1 MDIMDPRAGRR
12 VDWDELLCGEIPIIG
27 RDFELLERLAD
38 LELYRGPMG
47 TMERD
52 GDDLLFQPVIVVV
65 WRHDDPDQHIARPL
79 RETAPRVRLT
89 DHHLVEMP
97 DLMLLVIDR
106 VLQHPLYCLHAPGNN
121 ITPPNLFGI
130 TPSD

>member
-1 MDIMDPRAGRR
+1 MPASVIYRLEVIE
-12 VDWDELLCGEIPIIG
+12 VDEQQGYGQARTPGLG
-27 RDFELLERLAD
+27 
-38 LELYRGPMG
+38 
-47 TMERD
+47 
-52 GDDLLFQPVIVVV
+52 DLLFQPVIVVV